1 MNTELMNAIDT
12 HSGKFVIEWATDE
25 SYDEMETIESTDS
38 DHINY
43 FLSDEWDSVDHW
55 EYCGDVLIITLS

>member
-12 HSGKFVIEWATDE
+12 HSGNMVIEWATNE